1 MSTILI
7 VDDDPPVAFAL
18 AELLGDLGHGTHTA
32 HSARDALALLDRHA
46 FDLVLSDYAM
56 PEVDGLQLLGELRT
70 RAPELPVV
78 LLTAR
83 GSERLAARAIKGG
96 AFDYLPKPFDN
107 DELEAIVARALEV
120 TALRRDARRAEAE
133 AALGR
138 PFAGRAPA
146 FRRAIDAALRVAA
159 RDVPVIVRGE
169 TGTGKELLASLLH
182 AASPRARG
190 PLVRFNCA
198 AIAEELAES
207 ELFGHAKGA
216 FTGATGAHRGY
227 FAQAHRGTLVLDEI
241 GELSPRLQPKLLRAL
256 QSGEI
261 QPVGAPAVERVD
273 VRVVACTHRD
283 LAAEAR
289 AGRFREDLYYRL
301 SVVELEMP
309 PLRDRASDIPLL
321 AELFAREAARRFGIE
336 GVQLSPSLVRALEAR
351 AYPGNVRELEN
362 LVTRL
367 VALSEG
373 GTLDEPALA
382 GRGLAAPATT
392 GTFRERVEQLERSM
406 LREAL
411 DGSGG
416 NQSEAARRLGLSRA
430 TFLDKL
436 KRYGLS

>member
-1 MSTILI
+1 
-7 VDDDPPVAFAL
+7 
-18 AELLGDLGHGTHTA
+18 
-32 HSARDALALLDRHA
+32 
-46 FDLVLSDYAM
+46 
-56 PEVDGLQLLGELRT
+56 
-70 RAPELPVV
+70 
-78 LLTAR
+78 
-83 GSERLAARAIKGG
+83 
-96 AFDYLPKPFDN
+96 
-107 DELEAIVARALEV
+107 
-120 TALRRDARRAEAE
+120 
-133 AALGR
+133 
-138 PFAGRAPA
+138 
-146 FRRAIDAALRVAA
+146 
-159 RDVPVIVRGE
+159 
-169 TGTGKELLASLLH
+169 
-182 AASPRARG
+182 
-190 PLVRFNCA
+190 
-198 AIAEELAES
+198 
-207 ELFGHAKGA
+207 
-216 FTGATGAHRGY
+216 
-227 FAQAHRGTLVLDEI
+227 
-241 GELSPRLQPKLLRAL
+241 
-256 QSGEI
+256 
-261 QPVGAPAVERVD
+261 
-273 VRVVACTHRD
+273 
-283 LAAEAR
+283 AR